1 MYSFILEP
9 YIGLYNNTLIFQER
23 LLRFAYLQKCKRRY
37 TFVFWC
43 KLQVESMENTGSRQF
58 LSLLLIAVSAI
69 YPNVSDT
76 FSNAKFK
83 IVVTQPFDLFLAYFM
98 TSVFI
103 ISGDANIYRTNVL
116 VNKCIF
122 VSIHSSV
129 QIEVYPKISLI
140 TFFSYFQY

>member
-1 MYSFILEP
+1 
-9 YIGLYNNTLIFQER
+9 
-23 LLRFAYLQKCKRRY
+23 
-37 TFVFWC
+37 
-43 KLQVESMENTGSRQF
+43 MENTGSRQF